1 MGLLR
6 STTPSNLLEQL
17 LTGQIRLSAHV
28 ADVNAAGS
36 YFVLIVVMT
45 VGLALAA
52 RPAWPWLLA
61 GLPALAAL
69 VISGS
74 RAALVAAALATFAGM
89 AVLARPR
96 GRLWGGR
103 RSVAAGALVLALG
116 LFAIALPAASQR
128 QVRDS
133 MRMRYYFTQ
142 TSLRMIES
150 APVFGVGVTRYIS
163 RSPEFMPSTLRRHY
177 RRENAHNNF
186 LQVAAE
192 LGIAGGILFAI
203 VVLVP
208 FGRAL
213 SALRQPSAPPV
224 LLGVVGGLAAFLIT
238 CLSGHPLL
246 HAQVAF
252 PFWIVV
258 GTASGLALGLR
269 DSRPTV
275 STAALHR
282 WDPVASWAAATLAVL
297 VLISIPIRVLD
308 AARQPI
314 LTDVGRGFHEW
325 ETDTQGRRFRWTT
338 DWAMFYVPT
347 GVRIVDLPLR
357 AWALARS
364 RPTTVQVE
372 VNGKVTNL
380 LTLVNTEWTTL
391 RLKLP
396 AAAPDRYWRVDLR
409 VDPAL
414 RPDEVD
420 SQLTDDRVLGVRVG
434 EIQLMRDP
442 EKRADR

>member
-1 MGLLR
+1 M
-6 STTPSNLLEQL
+6 
-17 LTGQIRLSAHV
+17 
-28 ADVNAAGS
+28 
-36 YFVLIVVMT
+36 
-45 VGLALAA
+45 
-52 RPAWPWLLA
+52 
-61 GLPALAAL
+61 
-69 VISGS
+69 
-74 RAALVAAALATFAGM
+74 
-89 AVLARPR
+89 PR
-96 GRLWGGR
+96 
-103 RSVAAGALVLALG
+103 
-116 LFAIALPAASQR
+116 
-128 QVRDS
+128 
-133 MRMRYYFTQ
+133 
-142 TSLRMIES
+142 
-150 APVFGVGVTRYIS
+150 
-163 RSPEFMPSTLRRHY
+163 TLRRHY
-177 RRENAHNNF
+177 SRENAHNNF

-208 FGRAL
+208 FRRAL

-224 LLGVVGGLAAFLIT
+224 LLGVAGGLAAFLVT

-246 HAQVAF
+246 HAQIAF
-252 PFWIVV
+252 PFWIVL
-258 GTASGLALGLR
+258 GIASGLALGLR

-275 STAALHR
+275 STAAVHP
-282 WDPVASWAAATLAVL
+282 WSPVASWAAATLAVL

-338 DWAMFYVPT
+338 DSAMFYVPT

-372 VNGKVTNL
+372 VNGKITNL

-391 RLKLP
+391 TLKLP

-414 RPDEVD
+414 RPVEVD
-420 SQLTDDRVLGVRVG
+420 SQLADDRVLGVRVG
-434 EIQLMRDP
+434 EIQLIRDP
-442 EKRADR
+442 EKRTDR